1 MKPSFFRVNRLLASA
16 IYMCMWK
23 KLEVARAKIHA
34 FQFEM
39 EAACVQKDAFYV
51 LAALF
56 FYIY

>member
-1 MKPSFFRVNRLLASA
+1 
-16 IYMCMWK
+16 MCMWK

-39 EAACVQKDAFYV
+39 EAVRVQKDALYAF
-51 LAALF
+51 AALF

>member
-1 MKPSFFRVNRLLASA
+1 
-16 IYMCMWK
+16 MCMWK

-39 EAACVQKDAFYV
+39 EAACVQKDAFYAF
-51 LAALF
+51 AALI